1 MNNVV
6 LSGRLTVVPEVK
18 FTKSGK
24 EVVNASIAVN
34 RNRKDANGERIVD
47 FFDFTVWG
55 QAAQYLAKFADK
67 GARIEISGALRQQK
81 YTNVAGQIVYS
92 VYVEVSTLEII
103 DYKENK
109 ENKADTSKPAPAD
122 GPNYLTGAPVDIP
135 DDGMPF

>member
-6 LSGRLTVVPEVK
+6 LSGRLAVVPEIK
-18 FTKSGK
+18 ITNNGK
-24 EVVNASIAVN
+24 EVINATIAIN
-34 RNRKDANGERIVD
+34 RNRKDANGARTAD

-55 QAAQYLAKFADK
+55 KTAEYLAKFADK

-81 YTNVAGQIVYS
+81 YTNGDGKTVYS
-92 VYVEVSTLEII
+92 VYVEVGSLEII
-103 DYKENK
+103 DYK
-109 ENKADTSKPAPAD
+109 ENKADTSKPASSD

>member
-6 LSGRLTVVPEVK
+6 LSGRLTKKVEVK
-18 FTKSGK
+18 FTKNGK

-55 QAAQYLAKFADK
+55 QTAQYLAKFADK

-109 ENKADTSKPAPAD
+109 ADTSKPASSD

>member
-18 FTKSGK
+18 LTKSRK

-55 QAAQYLAKFADK
+55 QSAQYLAKFADK

-81 YTNVAGQIVYS
+81 YTNVAGQVVYS
-92 VYVEVSTLEII
+92 VYVEVENLEII
-103 DYKENK
+103 DYK

-135 DDGMPF
+135 EDGMPF

>member
-18 FTKSGK
+18 LTKNGK

-47 FFDFTVWG
+47 FFNFTVWG
-55 QAAQYLAKFADK
+55 QTAEYLAKFADK

-81 YTNVAGQIVYS
+81 YTNGDGKTVYS
-92 VYVEVSTLEII
+92 VYVEVSTLEIV
-103 DYKENK
+103 DYK
-109 ENKADTSKPAPAD
+109 ENKADTSKPAPSD

>member
-55 QAAQYLAKFADK
+55 QTAQYLAKFADK

-109 ENKADTSKPAPAD
+109 AASKPAPSD

>member
-6 LSGRLTVVPEVK
+6 LSGRLTKKVEVK
-18 FTKSGK
+18 FTKNGK

-47 FFDFTVWG
+47 YFDFTVWG
-55 QAAQYLAKFADK
+55 KTAVYLANFTDK

-81 YTNVAGQIVYS
+81 YTNVAGQMVYS
-92 VYVEVSTLEII
+92 VYVEVETLEII
-103 DYKENK
+103 DYK

-135 DDGMPF
+135 EDGMPF

>member
-6 LSGRLTVVPEVK
+6 LSGRLTKKVEVK
-18 FTKSGK
+18 FTKNGK

-55 QAAQYLAKFADK
+55 QTAQYLAKFADK

-109 ENKADTSKPAPAD
+109 ADTSKPASSD

-135 DDGMPF
+135 EDGMPF

>member
-6 LSGRLTVVPEVK
+6 LSGRLTKKVEVK
-18 FTKSGK
+18 FTKNGK

-47 FFDFTVWG
+47 YFDFTVWG
-55 QAAQYLAKFADK
+55 KTAVYLANFTDK

-81 YTNVAGQIVYS
+81 YTNVAGQVVYS
-92 VYVEVSTLEII
+92 VYVEVETLEII

-109 ENKADTSKPAPAD
+109 ADTSKPASSD

>member
-1 MNNVV
+1 MNNVCM
-6 LSGRLTVVPEVK
+6 SGRLAVVPEIK
-18 FTKSGK
+18 ITQNGK
-24 EVVNASIAVN
+24 EVINATIAIN
-34 RNRKDANGERIVD
+34 RNRKDANGARIAD

-55 QAAQYLAKFADK
+55 KTAEYLAKFADK

-92 VYVEVSTLEII
+92 VYVEVGSLEII

-109 ENKADTSKPAPAD
+109 ENKADTSKPASAD

-135 DDGMPF
+135 EDGMPF

>member
-1 MNNVV
+1 MNNVCI
-6 LSGRLTVVPEVK
+6 SGRLAVVPEIK
-18 FTKSGK
+18 ITKSGK
-24 EVVNASIAVN
+24 KVINATIAVN

-47 FFDFTVWG
+47 YFDFTVWG
-55 QAAQYLAKFADK
+55 KTAEYLAKFADK

-92 VYVEVSTLEII
+92 VYVEVGSLEII

-109 ENKADTSKPAPAD
+109 ENKAASKPASAD

>member
-18 FTKSGK
+18 LTKSGK

-55 QAAQYLAKFADK
+55 QSAQYLAKFADK

-81 YTNVAGQIVYS
+81 YTTGDGKTVYS

-103 DYKENK
+103 DYKDK
-109 ENKADTSKPAPAD
+109 ENKTESKPAPSD
-122 GPNYLTGAPVDIP
+122 GSNYLTGAPVDIP

>member
-18 FTKSGK
+18 LTKNGK

-47 FFDFTVWG
+47 FFNFTVWG
-55 QAAQYLAKFADK
+55 QTAEYLAKFADK

-81 YTNVAGQIVYS
+81 YTNGDGKTVYS
-92 VYVEVSTLEII
+92 VYVEVSTLEIV
-103 DYKENK
+103 DYK
-109 ENKADTSKPAPAD
+109 ENKADTSKPAPSD

-135 DDGMPF
+135 EDGMPF

>member
-6 LSGRLTVVPEVK
+6 LSGRLTKKVEVK
-18 FTKSGK
+18 FTKNGK

-47 FFDFTVWG
+47 YFDFTVWG
-55 QAAQYLAKFADK
+55 KTSEYLANFTDK

-81 YTNVAGQIVYS
+81 YTNVAGQVVYS
-92 VYVEVSTLEII
+92 VYVEVETLEII
-103 DYKENK
+103 DYKEK
-109 ENKADTSKPAPAD
+109 KADTSKPAPAD

-135 DDGMPF
+135 EDGMPF

>member
-6 LSGRLTVVPEVK
+6 LSGRLTKKVEVK
-18 FTKSGK
+18 FTKNGK

-47 FFDFTVWG
+47 YFDFTVWG
-55 QAAQYLAKFADK
+55 KTAEYLANFTDK

-81 YTNVAGQIVYS
+81 YTNVAGQVVYS
-92 VYVEVSTLEII
+92 VYVETLEII
-103 DYKENK
+103 DYKEK
-109 ENKADTSKPAPAD
+109 KADTSKPAPAD

-135 DDGMPF
+135 EDGMPF

>member
-6 LSGRLTVVPEVK
+6 LSGRLTKKVEVK
-18 FTKSGK
+18 FTKNGK

-47 FFDFTVWG
+47 YFDFTVWG
-55 QAAQYLAKFADK
+55 KTAEYLANFTDK

-81 YTNVAGQIVYS
+81 YTNVAGQVVYS
-92 VYVEVSTLEII
+92 VYVEVETLEII
-103 DYKENK
+103 DYKEK
-109 ENKADTSKPAPAD
+109 KADTPKPAPAD

-135 DDGMPF
+135 EDGMPF

>member
-18 FTKSGK
+18 LTKSGK

-55 QAAQYLAKFADK
+55 QTAEYLAKFADK

-81 YTNVAGQIVYS
+81 YTNVTGQIVYS
-92 VYVEVSTLEII
+92 VYIEVSTLEII
-103 DYKENK
+103 DYKDK
-109 ENKADTSKPAPAD
+109 ENKTESKPAPSD

>member
-55 QAAQYLAKFADK
+55 QTA
-67 GARIEISGALRQQK
+67 
-81 YTNVAGQIVYS
+81 
-92 VYVEVSTLEII
+92 
-103 DYKENK
+103 
-109 ENKADTSKPAPAD
+109 
-122 GPNYLTGAPVDIP
+122 
-135 DDGMPF
+135 

>member
-6 LSGRLTVVPEVK
+6 LSGRLTKKVEVK
-18 FTKSGK
+18 FTKNGK

-47 FFDFTVWG
+47 YFDFTVWG
-55 QAAQYLAKFADK
+55 KTAVYLANFTDK
-67 GARIEISGALRQQK
+67 GDRIEISGALRQQK
-81 YTNVAGQIVYS
+81 YTNVAGQMVYS
-92 VYVEVSTLEII
+92 VYVEVETLEII
-103 DYKENK
+103 DYK

>member
-55 QAAQYLAKFADK
+55 QTAQYLAKFADK

-92 VYVEVSTLEII
+92 VTLKFQLLKSLII
-103 DYKENK
+103 KRTKRTKLIHLNQLHLM
-109 ENKADTSKPAPAD
+109 
-122 GPNYLTGAPVDIP
+122 GLTI
-135 DDGMPF
+135 

>member
-18 FTKSGK
+18 LTKSGK
-24 EVVNASIAVN
+24 EVVNALIAVN

-55 QAAQYLAKFADK
+55 QSAQYLAKFADK

-81 YTNVAGQIVYS
+81 YTNGDGKTVYS

-103 DYKENK
+103 DYKDK
-109 ENKADTSKPAPAD
+109 ENKTESKPAPSD
-122 GPNYLTGAPVDIP
+122 GSNYLTGAPVDIP

>member
-6 LSGRLTVVPEVK
+6 LSGRLTKKVEVK
-18 FTKSGK
+18 FTKNGK

-34 RNRKDANGERIVD
+34 RTRKDAIGERFVD
-47 FFDFTVWG
+47 YFDFTVWG
-55 QAAQYLAKFADK
+55 KTAVYLANFTDK

-81 YTNVAGQIVYS
+81 YTNVAGQMVYS
-92 VYVEVSTLEII
+92 VYVEVETLEII
-103 DYKENK
+103 DYK

-135 DDGMPF
+135 EDGMPF

>member
-6 LSGRLTVVPEVK
+6 LSGRLTKKVEVK
-18 FTKSGK
+18 FTKNGK

-47 FFDFTVWG
+47 YFDFTVWG
-55 QAAQYLAKFADK
+55 KTAVYLANFTDK

-81 YTNVAGQIVYS
+81 YTNVAGQMVYS
-92 VYVEVSTLEII
+92 VYVEVETLEII

-109 ENKADTSKPAPAD
+109 ADTSKPASSD

>member
-55 QAAQYLAKFADK
+55 QTAVYLANFTDK

-81 YTNVAGQIVYS
+81 YTNVAGQMVYS
-92 VYVEVSTLEII
+92 VYVEVETLEII
-103 DYKENK
+103 DYK

>member
-18 FTKSGK
+18 LTKSGK

-55 QAAQYLAKFADK
+55 QSAQYLAKFADK

-81 YTNVAGQIVYS
+81 YTNGDGKTVYS

-103 DYKENK
+103 DYKDK
-109 ENKADTSKPAPAD
+109 ENKTESKPAPSD
-122 GPNYLTGAPVDIP
+122 GSNYLTGAPVDIP

>member
-1 MNNVV
+1 MNNIV
-6 LSGRLTVVPEVK
+6 LSGRLAVVPEIK
-18 FTKSGK
+18 ITKSGK
-24 EVVNASIAVN
+24 EVVNATIAVN
-34 RNRKDANGERIVD
+34 RNRKDANGARIAD

-55 QAAQYLAKFADK
+55 QTAEYLAKFADK

-109 ENKADTSKPAPAD
+109 TDTSKPAPAD

>member
-6 LSGRLTVVPEVK
+6 LSGRLTKKVEVK
-18 FTKSGK
+18 FTQNGK

-47 FFDFTVWG
+47 YFDFTVWG
-55 QAAQYLAKFADK
+55 KTAEYLANFTDK

-81 YTNVAGQIVYS
+81 YTNVAGQVVYS

-109 ENKADTSKPAPAD
+109 AASKPAPAD

-135 DDGMPF
+135 EDGMPF

>member
-1 MNNVV
+1 MNNVC
-6 LSGRLTVVPEVK
+6 LSGRLAVVPEIK
-18 FTKSGK
+18 ITNNGK
-24 EVVNASIAVN
+24 AVINATIAIN
-34 RNRKDANGERIVD
+34 RNRKGANGERIAD

-55 QAAQYLAKFADK
+55 QTAEYLAKFADK

-103 DYKENK
+103 DYKNK
-109 ENKADTSKPAPAD
+109 ENKTDTKPAPSD

>member
-1 MNNVV
+1 MNNVC
-6 LSGRLTVVPEVK
+6 LSGRLAVVPEIK
-18 FTKSGK
+18 ITNNGK
-24 EVVNASIAVN
+24 AVINATIAIN
-34 RNRKDANGERIVD
+34 RNCKGANGERIAD

-55 QAAQYLAKFADK
+55 QTAEYLAKFADK

-103 DYKENK
+103 DYKNK
-109 ENKADTSKPAPAD
+109 ENKTDTKPAPSD
-122 GPNYLTGAPVDIP
+122 GPSYLTGAPVDIP